1 MTKPTVHLNGTGR
14 ESLRRDF
21 EAAQRAL
28 MGALHA
34 LATMSPNARDYY
46 PQGPGAFDRADDE
59 HQDRMARV
67 RGVLEEVQELDLS
80 LDGVQP

>member
-1 MTKPTVHLNGTGR
+1 MTKPTVHLNGTSR

-28 MGALHA
+28 MEALTA
-34 LATMSPNARDYY
+34 LAAMSPNARDYY

-59 HQDRMARV
+59 HQSRMDRV
-67 RGVLEEVQELDLS
+67 RRVLEEVQELDLS
-80 LDGVQP
+80 LDGVRL